1 MDDQARQDQIRKLN
15 VRISDDEP
23 GDLHERIDEIISQ
36 EREKVSQMD
45 RGEGDEAP
53 FLSYPEEDRRKSRMK
68 GLNVSLSDDV
78 RTPAENLDQT
88 ISDERQR
95 VYEAGR
101 SEEKDT
107 EFPEE
112 IRRSEIRKAGAKLKD
127 DPDRVPTEAADALI
141 SSGRN
146 EAYEAARQK
155 KDAVS
160 ENEPAEKE

>member
-68 GLNVSLSDDV
+68 GLNVSLSDEV
-78 RTPAENLDQT
+78 RSPAENLDQT

-101 SEEKDT
+101 SEEKQA

-112 IRRSEIRKAGAKLKD
+112 IRLSKIRKAGAKLKD
-127 DPDRVPTEAADALI
+127 DPDRVLTDSTDALI

-146 EAYEAARQK
+146 EAYEAAREK
-155 KDAVS
+155 KDPASGDGQTES
-160 ENEPAEKE
+160 E